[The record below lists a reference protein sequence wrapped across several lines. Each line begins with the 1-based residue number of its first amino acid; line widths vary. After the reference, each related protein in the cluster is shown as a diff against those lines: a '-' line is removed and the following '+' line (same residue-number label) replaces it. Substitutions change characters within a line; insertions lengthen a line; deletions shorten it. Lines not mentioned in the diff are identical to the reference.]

1 MKACLTVD
9 RLVGALI
16 YHLPIIKHCYYVN
29 KMSFI
34 LVLLN
39 ILSTPFEEMV
49 E

>member
-1 MKACLTVD
+1 MKACLTVG
-9 RLVGALI
+9 RLVGVFI
-16 YHLPIIKHCYYVN
+16 FHLPFTNHCYYVN

-39 ILSTPFEEMV
+39 ILSTPLEEMV